1 MRIAHGR
8 LLTDDNARIGRN
20 DGINGKTEKGLAV
33 TVVELADELDGVR
46 LMVVILYLG
55 LNEDA
60 VAGCV
65 IPNMDAERRYA
76 GLGCTDERQ
85 GSEYAERLTAF
96 TETGLRGATATN
108 PRRGGLI
115 GRMVNEDAQMVAAGN
130 KGIGDI
136 EV

>member
-1 MRIAHGR
+1 M
-8 LLTDDNARIGRN
+8 LTDDNARIGRN

-65 IPNMDAERRYA
+65 IPNMDAEGVMRVLA
-76 GLGCTDERQ
+76 VLM
-85 GSEYAERLTAF
+85 SV
-96 TETGLRGATATN
+96 RGRN
-108 PRRGGLI
+108 MPNG
-115 GRMVNEDAQMVAAGN
+115 
-130 KGIGDI
+130 
-136 EV
+136 

>member
-1 MRIAHGR
+1 MLALAATTVSTGR
-8 LLTDDNARIGRN
+8 RKRALPSLS
-20 DGINGKTEKGLAV
+20 LS
-33 TVVELADELDGVR
+33 LADESLDGVR

-55 LNEDA
+55 LNKDA

-76 GLGCTDERQ
+76 GLGCTDDRQ

-115 GRMVNEDAQMVAAGN
+115 GRVVNKDAQMVVAGN
-130 KGIGDI
+130 KGIGNI
-136 EV
+136 EGVAGPSHKACRG